1 MAVLI
6 RTSDLPRA
14 RRHDAWRSVV
24 CDTLGPLDLR
34 IDAEAPLRGEIG
46 FGRLGAVGVGRIH
59 TSTPHSVHRTPS
71 LIRRDNPDHYRV
83 VLALDG
89 SPRLEQDGRRTVLQ
103 RGEFAIYDFTR
114 PYELGY
120 DSEVRL
126 AVFSFPRDRLALPI
140 DAVAELAALPIGA
153 ETGAAA
159 LAVPLLRRVALDHE
173 TYRDASAARLSTV
186 VTDVVAAAVAER
198 LDQERARPVE
208 LPDDFRQR
216 TLLLRVRAFIEQ
228 RLGESDLDP
237 AVIAAAHHISVR
249 YLHRLFESEDT
260 TVAAWIRQRRL
271 ERCRADLMAGGAQSV
286 SAVGARWGLPD
297 SAHFSRL
304 FRRAYGM
311 PPAEFRR
318 AHAMSHEPAT
328 ALR

>member
-6 RTSDLPRA
+6 RTSDLPA
-14 RRHDAWRSVV
+14 ERRHDAWRSIV

-34 IDAEAPLRGEIG
+34 IDAGAPLRGEIG

-59 TSTPHSVHRTPS
+59 TSTPHSVHRTPG

-89 SPRLEQDGRRTVLQ
+89 SPRLEQDGRRTVLG

-120 DSEVRL
+120 DAEVRL
-126 AVFSFPRDRLALPI
+126 AVFSFPRDQLALPI

-173 TYRDASAARLSTV
+173 TYRSASAARLSTV
-186 VTDVVAAAVAER
+186 VTDVVGAAVAER
-198 LDQERARPVE
+198 LDQERA
-208 LPDDFRQR
+208 LPDDSRQR

-228 RLGESDLDP
+228 RLGEADLDP

-260 TVAAWIRQRRL
+260 TVAGWIRQRRL
-271 ERCRADLMAGGAQSV
+271 ERCRADLMAGGGQSV

-318 AHAMSHEPAT
+318 AHAAPHEPAG
-328 ALR
+328 LVR